1 MKKFCSKCGAPLKP
15 DDQFCSI
22 CGTPVD
28 GNSKHELEKINSI
41 KQRPQVKRSEIRNSK
56 RNFKTRNI
64 IIGVV
69 IAIVVLVAG
78 GWAIYQHGRSSAES
92 KIIGGN
98 GRLTTAEIKKMPNKQ
113 LAAWAILYA
122 DKKYGKKWGEAAD
135 ELRSGHLTIKS
146 YSSHKFGDY
155 EISATNGSTLYA
167 VNNQVGYLISKDKK
181 EITYVGNKSNYS
193 NRDVLEQIYPVVKS
207 ENTEENVSNW
217 NNNLTIVKGKDR
229 TASSSTKKFTT
240 EEKKDTKATKLWS
253 DEQRDRL
260 ISYMDEFGDKMHQP
274 YSHYTGSGSITT
286 AAGQEYPSFL
296 SEGKFK
302 LSSGEKDSRDPEDM
316 DSINLKWNPDVTD
329 KDNDSN
335 TYNVV
340 AIFNYN
346 GKSAEQHIT
355 YLFCFYHG
363 EPVALVDQTTNGE
376 YTVVHATA
384 NHDLTSNFEEI
395 ANND

>member
-15 DDQFCSI
+15 DDQFCST
-22 CGTPVD
+22 CGAPVD
-28 GNSKHELEKINSI
+28 GNSKQELEKINSI

-56 RNFKTRNI
+56 RIFKTRNI
-64 IIGVV
+64 IIGVI

-78 GWAIYQHGRSSAES
+78 GWVIYQHGRSSAES
-92 KIIGGN
+92 KITGGN
-98 GRLTTAEIKKMPNKQ
+98 GRLTTAEIKKMPTKQ

-122 DKKYGKKWGEAAD
+122 EAAD

-146 YSSHKFGDY
+146 YRSHKFGDY

-167 VNNQVGYLISKDKK
+167 VNDRVGYLISKDKT

-193 NRDVLEQIYPVVKS
+193 NRNVLEQIYPVIKS
-207 ENTEENVSNW
+207 ENTEENVNNW
-217 NNNLTIVKGKDR
+217 NNNLTIVKGKDSA
-229 TASSSTKKFTT
+229 ASSSAKKFTT
-240 EEKKDTKATKLWS
+240 EKKKDTKETKLWS
-253 DEQRDRL
+253 NDQTDRL
-260 ISYMDEFGDKMHQP
+260 ISYMDDFGDKMHQP

-302 LSSGEKDSRDPEDM
+302 LSSGEKDSRNPEDM
-316 DSINLKWNPDVTD
+316 GSISLKWNPDVTD
-329 KDNDSN
+329 EDSN
-335 TYNVV
+335 SDTYNVV

-346 GKSAEQHIT
+346 GRSAEQHIT

>member
-1 MKKFCSKCGAPLKP
+1 MKKFCSKCGAPLKS
-15 DDQFCSI
+15 DDQFCPK

-28 GNSKHELEKINSI
+28 DKRKEELKKINSI
-41 KQRPQVKRSEIRNSK
+41 KQKPQLKRSEIRNPK
-56 RNFKTRNI
+56 RNLKTR
-64 IIGVV
+64 G
-69 IAIVVLVAG
+69 IVVGIVITLVVLIAG
-78 GWAIYQHGRSSAES
+78 GWGLYQHGRNSAKS
-92 KIIGGN
+92 TVIGGN
-98 GRLTTAEIKKMPNKQ
+98 GRLTSAEIKKIPTKQ

-146 YSSHKFGDY
+146 CPSYKFGDY
-155 EISATNGSTLYA
+155 EISATDGNTLYA
-167 VNNQVGYLISKDKK
+167 VNDQVGYLISEDKK

-193 NRDVLEQIYPVVKS
+193 NRDVLEQIYPVVKA
-207 ENTEENVSNW
+207 ENTEENVNDW
-217 NNNLTIVKGKDR
+217 NNNLTIVKEKNSD
-229 TASSSTKKFTT
+229 ASSSAKKMPT
-240 EEKKDTKATKLWS
+240 EEKKDTEATKLWS
-253 DEQRDRL
+253 DDQTERL
-260 ISYMDEFGDKMHQP
+260 ISYMDEFGEKMHQP
-274 YSHYTGSGSITT
+274 YSHYTGTGSITT

-302 LSSGEKDSRDPEDM
+302 LSTGDKDSRDPEDM
-316 DSINLKWNPDVTD
+316 DSIKLKWNPDVTD
-329 KDNDSN
+329 EDSDSD

-346 GKSAEQHIT
+346 GKNAEQHIT

-376 YTVVHATA
+376 YAVVHATA

-395 ANND
+395 ANN